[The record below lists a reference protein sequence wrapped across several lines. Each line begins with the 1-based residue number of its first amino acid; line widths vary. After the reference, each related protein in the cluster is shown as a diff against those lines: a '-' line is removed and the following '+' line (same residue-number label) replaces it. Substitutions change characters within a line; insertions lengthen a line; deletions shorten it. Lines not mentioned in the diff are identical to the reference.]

1 MSEIEHFSSELVEL
15 DKQIVGLGTF
25 CGLDTTQDKVINA
38 ILRDEIL
45 PEQFPQDR
53 REMFTLLKALL
64 SMRYKVEKQCLD
76 DFGPSKCREI
86 LDTTQLK

>member
-1 MSEIEHFSSELVEL
+1 
-15 DKQIVGLGTF
+15 
-25 CGLDTTQDKVINA
+25 
-38 ILRDEIL
+38 
-45 PEQFPQDR
+45 
-53 REMFTLLKALL
+53 MFTLLKALL